1 MILFINTCV
10 RPQSRTRRLAME
22 VLSRISHNENVR
34 EIKPVN
40 LPLTNE
46 TLERRTKLSES
57 GKFDDVIFEDAKTFA
72 SASQIVIAAPYWD
85 LSFPAALKNYI
96 EAVNVVG
103 ITFAYT
109 EEGIPYG
116 LCKAERLIYVTTAGG
131 PIISDDYGYGY
142 VRELSR
148 SYWGIKDTAY
158 VKAEGLDIIGADVE
172 NIITET
178 VRRLDEA
185 LSSRHQ

>member
-1 MILFINTCV
+1 M
-10 RPQSRTRRLAME
+10 
-22 VLSRISHNENVR
+22 
-34 EIKPVN
+34 
-40 LPLTNE
+40 
-46 TLERRTKLSES
+46 
-57 GKFDDVIFEDAKTFA
+57 
-72 SASQIVIAAPYWD
+72 IAAPYWD

-131 PIISDDYGYGY
+131 PIVSDDYGYGY

-148 SYWGIKDTAY
+148 SYWGISDTVC

-172 NIITET
+172 AILNET
-178 VRRLDEA
+178 VKGLGKA
-185 LSSRHQ
+185 LG